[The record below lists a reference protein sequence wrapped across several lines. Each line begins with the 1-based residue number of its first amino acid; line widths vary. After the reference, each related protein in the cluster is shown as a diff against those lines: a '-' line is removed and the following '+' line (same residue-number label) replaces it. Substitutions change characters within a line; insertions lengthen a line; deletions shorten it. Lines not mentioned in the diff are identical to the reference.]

1 MNLST
6 PAAIAALLFSTAAAA
21 DIEAGAHAGYTSMGM
36 DGADE
41 AFTGPAFGARVGM
54 GVGLG
59 LTPEINVTRYSGT
72 MSAGDVETAFTQL
85 QAGFGARFYIGDFFL
100 RPFASGHLNYAMEG
114 ETTFDVAG
122 QSTSSAVPGTSG
134 MGFDFGGGLQIK
146 FLDLIYTELQGTY
159 SRTMNDAAISNVYA
173 GLGAGVKL

>member
-59 LTPEINVTRYSGT
+59 LTPEINLTRYSGT
-72 MSAGDVETAFTQL
+72 MSVGDLETAFTQL
-85 QAGFGARFYIGDFFL
+85 QTGFGARFYICL
-100 RPFASGHLNYAMEG
+100 LY
-114 ETTFDVAG
+114 
-122 QSTSSAVPGTSG
+122 TSPSP
-134 MGFDFGGGLQIK
+134 
-146 FLDLIYTELQGTY
+146 
-159 SRTMNDAAISNVYA
+159 RDA
-173 GLGAGVKL
+173 